1 MKDFIEYL
9 LKQIVTK
16 PDQINISETD
26 EEGLKIYKINVA
38 TEDMGTVIG
47 REGHTVKS
55 IRDLVRAKAI
65 KDNVRVR
72 VVVEDAQGS
81 QNMLSDVNEPKVQE

>member
-1 MKDFIEYL
+1 MKEFIEYL
-9 LKQIVTK
+9 LKQIVSQL
-16 PDQINISETD
+16 DQVTVTESE
-26 EEGLKIYKINVA
+26 EEGLKVFKIHVA

-47 REGHTVKS
+47 KEGHTIKS

-72 VVVEDAQGS
+72 VVVEEAQ
-81 QNMLSDVNEPKVQE
+81 